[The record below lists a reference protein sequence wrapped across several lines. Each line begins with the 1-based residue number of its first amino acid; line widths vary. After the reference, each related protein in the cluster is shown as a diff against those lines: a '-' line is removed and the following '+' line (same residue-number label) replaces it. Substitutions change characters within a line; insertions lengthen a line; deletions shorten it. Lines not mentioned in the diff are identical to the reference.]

1 MPRPPLARKADMFFF
16 GGGAGG
22 AGAGAKGKGGG
33 KGPGDK
39 GFHEDT
45 DATQSEFNNQRL
57 YELLGVDR
65 QASSSEIKKAYHRMA
80 MKHHPDKGGDPE
92 TFKDIQRAFEVL
104 SDSEQRE
111 RYDAMGEEALNE
123 DGGSSPHGIFEQL
136 FGKGKGRGRGQ
147 PRTKDN
153 VRPVWVTLEDLY
165 SGVTRQLPIIR
176 KVIDAAGGASTC
188 SACNGEGRVIQV
200 VRMGPMIQQLQQ
212 SCPKCQGSGSSAK
225 MKSQREVL
233 EVFVEKGSPAG
244 HKIVVH
250 GKADEAPGCEPGDVV
265 VVVRLQEHPRFLRK
279 EADLYMQVEVSLA
292 EALMGFRIAVPHLD
306 GRTLLV
312 RNKPGEVLKPKQGS
326 LVLKGVRD
334 GGMPIHQDP
343 FNFGNLFLV
352 ISIRFPDVI
361 DFDGSGAKQL
371 RQLLNYDPEKEL
383 DAEDVEEAFAE
394 DIEPLQSWKQS
405 KKASSQAYDEDD
417 GHGMPDGIEC
427 KQQ

>member
-1 MPRPPLARKADMFFF
+1 MFFF
-16 GGGAGG
+16 GGGG
-22 AGAGAKGKGGG
+22 AGASQGRPGRPSKGKGRGEA
-33 KGPGDK
+33 
-39 GFHEDT
+39 EDHDEPT
-45 DATQSEFNNQRL
+45 APKVSNTRL

-65 QASSSEIKKAYHRMA
+65 KASSSEIKKAYHRMA

-111 RYDAMGEEALNE
+111 RYDAVGEDALNE
-123 DGGSSPHGIFEQL
+123 DGGSSPNGLFEQL
-136 FGKGKGRGRGQ
+136 FGKGKGKGRGRGQ

-153 VRPVWVTLEDLY
+153 VRPIWVTLEEVY

-176 KVIDAAGGASTC
+176 KVIDDTAGSSTC
-188 SACNGEGRVIQV
+188 SACEGKGRVIQV
-200 VRMGPMIQQLQQ
+200 VRIGPMMQQIQQ
-212 SCPKCQGSGSSAK
+212 SCPNCQGSGSSAK
-225 MKSQREVL
+225 LKSQREVL
-233 EVFVEKGSPAG
+233 EVFVEKGTPDG

-265 VVVRLQEHPRFLRK
+265 VVVRLQDHPRFLRR

-292 EALMGFRIAVPHLD
+292 EALMGFRIVVPHLD
-306 GRTLLV
+306 GRKLLV
-312 RNKPGEVLKPKQGS
+312 RNTPGKVLKPKQGG

-352 ISIRFPDVI
+352 VSIRFPDAI
-361 DFDGSGAKQL
+361 DLDGSGANQL
-371 RQLLNYDPEKEL
+371 QQLLGSDPDKEL
-383 DAEDVEEAFAE
+383 DDEDFEEAFAE
-394 DIEPLQSWKQS
+394 DIEPLQSAKQS
-405 KKASSQAYDEDD
+405 KKVPSQAYDEDD
-417 GHGMPDGIEC
+417 DHGSPGGVEC